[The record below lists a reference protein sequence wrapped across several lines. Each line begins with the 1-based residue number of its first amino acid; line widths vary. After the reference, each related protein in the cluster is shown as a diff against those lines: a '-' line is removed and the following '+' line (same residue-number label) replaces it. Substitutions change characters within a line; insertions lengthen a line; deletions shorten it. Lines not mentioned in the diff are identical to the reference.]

1 MPGYEHI
8 FVNELMEGAV
18 DFDGKSKV
26 ALKQA
31 LLMLWNRLRLEYE
44 NVSVGDLDGC
54 YVKFLITRE

>member
-1 MPGYEHI
+1 
-8 FVNELMEGAV
+8 MEGAV

-31 LLMLWNRLRLEYE
+31 LLMLWNRFRLEYE